1 VQFSSRHGDGL
12 TLWAV
17 FERPADDEVSAL
29 LLETQSDPIDEDDP
43 DLCEAMRIHRPQWS
57 SKA

>member
-1 VQFSSRHGDGL
+1 
-12 TLWAV
+12 V